1 MDKTKLSKELQEKSI
16 SELKKLVQ
24 EQSNKRKEIEQK
36 IKELDKKRRKFV
48 FEKQKKDELNS
59 VIIQAI
65 KRQAKLK
72 NYSW

>member
-65 KRQAKLK
+65 KR
-72 NYSW
+72 